1 MNELSNISKTSGT
14 YNDIPTILTFN
25 TSVVNVIDDL
35 SLIREADMENW
46 GSGNLTYTITL
57 DNHTDKTYT
66 NPIIT
71 DQIDSSL
78 ALFVPGSVT
87 INGQAAQ
94 QGEYSYDCNTNMLTI
109 NLNEVPPNQKQSSR
123 FKPIRKQNK
132 YFVLN
137 SNYILTYN
145 NNLKL
150 DSNYV
155 TVISNGTNNNVNSN
169 MFCDAPYFRS

>member
-14 YNDIPTILTFN
+14 YNDIPTILTSN
-25 TSVVNVIDDL
+25 TSVVNVIDGL
-35 SLIREADMENW
+35 SLIKEADMENW

-57 DNHTDKTYT
+57 DNQTDKTYT

-94 QGEYSYDCNTNMLTI
+94 QGEFLMI
-109 NLNEVPPNQKQSSR
+109 AI
-123 FKPIRKQNK
+123 F
-132 YFVLN
+132 
-137 SNYILTYN
+137 
-145 NNLKL
+145 
-150 DSNYV
+150 
-155 TVISNGTNNNVNSN
+155 IS
-169 MFCDAPYFRS
+169 

>member
-25 TSVVNVIDDL
+25 TSIVNVIDDL
-35 SLIREADMENW
+35 SFIKEADMENW

-57 DNHTDKTYT
+57 DNQTDKTYT

-87 INGQAAQ
+87 INGQAVQ
-94 QGEYSYDCNTNMLTI
+94 QGEYSYDCNTHMLTI
-109 NLNEVPPNQKQSSR
+109 NLNEVPLLIK
-123 FKPIRKQNK
+123 IRAHDLSQ
-132 YFVLN
+132 
-137 SNYILTYN
+137 
-145 NNLKL
+145 
-150 DSNYV
+150 
-155 TVISNGTNNNVNSN
+155 
-169 MFCDAPYFRS
+169 